1 MLGVVLVT
9 VLSVVDADE
18 HMDTLVLDYFDRC
31 VENITSLFA
40 RRRKNCKLKDFSAA
54 MLDWILL
61 FKNTDGENGLD
72 PLSITGCAIY
82 FVRYEKTLSVYNKTS
97 HSSGSK

>member
-18 HMDTLVLDYFDRC
+18 HMDTLVLDYFDRR

-40 RRRKNCKLKDFSAA
+40 RRRKNCKMRDFSAA
-54 MLDWILL
+54 MLD
-61 FKNTDGENGLD
+61 
-72 PLSITGCAIY
+72 
-82 FVRYEKTLSVYNKTS
+82 
-97 HSSGSK
+97 